1 MRISTIG
8 IFTALGVVLSV
19 QPALAESCYDLWYER
34 NAIYDANGFCFSTR
48 LGRQTFDNSDCYTKN
63 VRLSQDEQW
72 RVDELKEEEDRRGCQ
87 VN

>member
-1 MRISTIG
+1 MRIATFG
-8 IFTALGVVLSV
+8 FFTALGVILSV

-34 NAIYDANGFCFSTR
+34 NAIYDANGFCFTSQ

-63 VRLSQDEQW
+63 ARLSQDEQW
-72 RVDELKEEEDRRGCQ
+72 RVDELKAEEESRGCN